1 MLKVVKKKVDPL
13 NTFLPLFI
21 FGTDHEISEHMN
33 QCNTPVYVQFYATA
47 QPNIHMT
54 RLANVTT
61 FR

>member
-1 MLKVVKKKVDPL
+1 MLKIVKKKVDTL
-13 NTFLPLFI
+13 SSFLPLFM

-33 QCNTPVYVQFYATA
+33 QSNTPVYVQFYATA

>member
-1 MLKVVKKKVDPL
+1 MVEISQNFVAFSEYM
-13 NTFLPLFI
+13 NF
-21 FGTDHEISEHMN
+21 TDHEISEHMN